1 MPDRTLLENVQ
12 RLFNKC
18 TKECNPSLLLDKFT
32 RPCKSE
38 EQKDEIKKVIDS
50 SSQDLKEQFDQAT
63 KQRSDF
69 LKSFKAQ
76 CWNRITTSP
85 LALHLSRST
94 PLENAGLCLHRI
106 YGFPYIPGSAL
117 KGMAHSYAV
126 TIWLSTEAAGKND
139 IEKMRIWER
148 IIKVFGSAP
157 SPWFDNPKPKDGPVL
172 VQKAEKILGIQ
183 LLPDNPEERKNKIK
197 EWNRSGS
204 VIFHDAWPS
213 QLPQI
218 IVDIVNNHHPDYYS
232 EKSDEGPGDWENPNP
247 VYFPAFST
255 GVEFEFALSHRSL
268 IATDSNESL
277 DLARLWLDGALT
289 YLGAGAKTNSGYGAF
304 KTIESQPSVL
314 PDTAPLK
321 IFETTLTLVTPA
333 FLAGANPKKEEDCD
347 LRPATLRGLLRWW
360 WRTLHSGYLDVKTL
374 RRLESA
380 IWGDTNTGGAIR
392 VEIEPIV
399 VNKELFDKKANR
411 NLERPKN
418 NETTQGL
425 SYMSFGMDDKRDVD
439 GRKERCQR
447 YYIKSG
453 SQWTIRLF
461 ARKGKVSIS
470 FDMDISKEMILQQA
484 QSALWL
490 LSHFGGIGSKARKGF
505 GSFADPG
512 NLSLNVEKIKELATE
527 LRSQCNLNN
536 SFKEQNAFSCSLE
549 QTDQLMYE
557 IPTPWTDPWRAL
569 DKLGYAYQSFAQIKK
584 HDLSKQALGL
594 PRRIKQP
601 QKGEFRPTGPVK
613 KLIDEN
619 RNNPSKQVR
628 HSSPVHFHISHGANN
643 QLTIRIMA
651 FPAKYLPNIDQSK
664 KMLKELINHLK
675 RELE

>member
-18 TKECNPSLLLDKFT
+18 PKECNPSLLLDKFT

-63 KQRSDF
+63 KHRSDF

-157 SPWFDNPKPKDGPVL
+157 SLWFDYPKPKDEPGL

-183 LLPDNPEERKNKIK
+183 LLPDNPEERKNKIR

-204 VIFHDAWPS
+204 VIFHDSWPS

-232 EKSDEGPGDWENPNP
+232 EKSDDGPGDWENPNP

-255 GVEFEFALSHRSL
+255 GVEFEFAISNRSL
-268 IATDSNESL
+268 IAPDSNESL

-289 YLGAGAKTNSGYGAF
+289 YLGAGAKTNAGYGAF
-304 KTIESQPSVL
+304 KPLESQPSVL

-360 WRTLHSGYLDVKTL
+360 WRTLHAGYLDVKTL

-380 IWGDTNTGGAIR
+380 IWGNTKKGGSVR
-392 VEIEPIV
+392 LEIKPIV

-418 NETTQGL
+418 NKTTQGL

-439 GRKERCQR
+439 GKKERCQR

-453 SQWTIRLF
+453 SQWTIRLIS
-461 ARKGKVSIS
+461 RKATKP
-470 FDMDISKEMILQQA
+470 FDIKSEMILKQA
-484 QSALWL
+484 KSALWL
-490 LSHFGGIGSKARKGF
+490 LGHFGGVGSKSLKGF

-512 NLSLNVEKIKELATE
+512 NLSLDVKKCKDWAIE

-536 SFKEQNAFSCSLE
+536 SFNKQDACSYSLE
-549 QTDQLMYE
+549 QTEQLMIE
-557 IPTPWTDPWRAL
+557 IPTSCTDTWFAL
-569 DKLGYAYQSFAQIKK
+569 DKLGYAYQSFAQMKK
-584 HDLSKQALGL
+584 HDLSKKALGL
-594 PRRIKQP
+594 PRKIGQP
-601 QKGEFRPTGPVK
+601 QKGEFKPTGPVK
-613 KLIDEN
+613 KLMDEN
-619 RNNPSKQVR
+619 RNDPRKQVR
-628 HSSPVHFHISHGANN
+628 HSSPVHFHISQGANN
-643 QLTIRIMA
+643 QLSIRIMA

-664 KMLKELINHLK
+664 KMLTELMNHLK
-675 RELE
+675 QDLEQ